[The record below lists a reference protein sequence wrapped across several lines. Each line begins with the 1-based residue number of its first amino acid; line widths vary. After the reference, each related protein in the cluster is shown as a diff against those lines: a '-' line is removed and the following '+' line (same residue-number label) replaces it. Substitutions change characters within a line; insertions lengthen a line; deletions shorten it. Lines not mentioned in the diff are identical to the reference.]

1 MKIITYPSLLKKKAR
16 IFANFNR
23 ADLIVIGVSFMTLS
37 YFRFNGLIS
46 LSLMLVILF
55 LFKVV
60 SSCIPRG
67 FFLGIRGD
75 RYLKW
80 HQSLEDIYE
89 K

>member
-1 MKIITYPSLLKKKAR
+1 MRIITYPSLLRKKAR

-23 ADLIVIGVSFMTLS
+23 ADLIVIGISFMTLS
-37 YFRFNGLIS
+37 YLRFNGLIS

-55 LFKVV
+55 LFKAITSRV
-60 SSCIPRG
+60 PRG
-67 FFLGIRGD
+67 FFLSIRGD